1 MVSESLAERI
11 NQKRLQD
18 FARRH
23 GVHISGTKQE
33 LIDRIMQ
40 AVADAHS
47 PLSME
52 ALDDFIADEISHGRN
67 RLLFV
72 SEMPEQAAIQLRE
85 EGYVRSCLENKEF
98 QSQDFN
104 NLRSNDV
111 QENVK
116 LLYLSLAKEGPVVKL
131 IALCFA
137 RSMTV
142 EVETTDDEGEVT
154 LIEKQVI
161 DYFWVDIVVPDRRI
175 IIKVRSRGGFGT
187 YEKEVYAEI
196 YNLVAE
202 TFSIPPVTMYY
213 TTNTIYKIFKNLT
226 ETAEKPFREK
236 LSVLNTN
243 IDQFAQRCANTIG
256 IQNYLSPIDLP
267 HRLSRLFERAL
278 IYDNLVQYQAYAEG
292 KIGIIS
298 RIAFSDET
306 GAKVNARSGDADG
319 IEMADVYFDTRDTI
333 DLLKNVD
340 RIWVN
345 WFINRDSKVETKL
358 EGTLK
363 YYLVHFTRG
372 YTTKEVEDY
381 VLSQIK
387 RFEGLPL

>member
-1 MVSESLAERI
+1 MVSESLSERI
-11 NQKRLQD
+11 NLKRLQD
-18 FARRH
+18 FARRCGLPVS
-23 GVHISGTKQE
+23 GVKQD

-40 AVADAHS
+40 AVAD
-47 PLSME
+47 PNNMLTTE
-52 ALDDFIADEISHGRN
+52 ILDDFIADEISHGRN

-72 SEMPEQAAIQLRE
+72 SEMPEQAAVQLRE
-85 EGYVRSCLENKEF
+85 EGYVRGCLESKELQF
-98 QSQDFN
+98 QDFN

-116 LLYLSLAKEGPVVKL
+116 LLYLSLTKEGSVVKL

-142 EVETTDDEGEVT
+142 EVEATDDEGEVT
-154 LIEKQVI
+154 LTEKQVI
-161 DYFWVDIVVPDRRI
+161 DYYWVDVLVPDRCI

-187 YEKEVYAEI
+187 YEKDVYAEI
-196 YNLVAE
+196 YDLIAE
-202 TFSIPPVTMYY
+202 IFSIPPVTMHY
-213 TTNTIYKIFKNLT
+213 TTNTIYKIFKDLT
-226 ETAEKPFREK
+226 QTAEKPFREK
-236 LSVLNTN
+236 LSVLDED
-243 IDQFAQRCANTIG
+243 IDQFAQECANTIG
-256 IQNYLSPIDLP
+256 IQNYRSPIDLP

-278 IYDNLVQYQAYAEG
+278 ISGNFSQYQAYAEG

-319 IEMADVYFDTRDTI
+319 IEMADIYFDTRDTI

-358 EGTLK
+358 EGTAK

-372 YTTKEVEDY
+372 YTTKEVEDH

-387 RFEGLPL
+387 RFEDLPL